1 MSKPV
6 VDRARAYDCDME
18 SLVVDGQYEIPAT
31 ELDVTF
37 STSGGPG
44 GQHANRS
51 ATRVVL
57 SFDLEASAAFDD
69 HLKATMRANL
79 GQRFVNGRVVV
90 TVDESRS
97 QWRNRQI
104 ARARMRDLLTESL
117 RLQTRRRPTQPTRA
131 SQRRR
136 VDTKK
141 ARGQLKQL
149 RSRPR
154 HDDPS

>member
-1 MSKPV
+1 M
-6 VDRARAYDCDME
+6 
-18 SLVVDGQYEIPAT
+18 VDGQYEIPAT
-31 ELDVTF
+31 ELDMTF

-51 ATRVVL
+51 ATRVIL
-57 SFDLEASAAFDD
+57 SFDLEASAVFDD
-69 HLKATMRANL
+69 HLKITMRSNL
-79 GQRFVNGRVVV
+79 GPRLVNGRVVV

-97 QWRNRQI
+97 QWRNRQT

-117 RLQTRRRPTQPTRA
+117 RLQTRRRLTRPTRA

-136 VDTKK
+136 VDSKK
-141 ARGQLKQL
+141 ARGQLKHL

-154 HDDPS
+154 RDDPS